1 MGGAGELSKEGRRS
15 TPPARRCLL
24 DWLEPL
30 PPGLSYSRA
39 LLGPPPPPSWSKRE
53 LVARVSKLPESPK
66 SGFGSLQVQRRSGGE
81 DAVLNIVRRA
91 KYPGRA
97 SAPSRRDAALPG
109 LLPPLPNP
117 PRGLL
122 SPLNAA
128 RESGGG
134 SGPRPER
141 GVGRSACYWAE
152 EKVRA
157 CVWALEA
164 GAVDTAELRVREPVL
179 RCERRIRAGPPVA
192 DMTAPGP
199 SPLAPLLETLE
210 DSSASL
216 GEQTDAYLTLT
227 SRMTGEEGKEV
238 IIEIEKN
245 LPRLYRVLKVSSIID
260 SLEIVFNKGEIHSA
274 VVDFEA
280 LNVIIRLIEQAPV
293 QMGEESVRW
302 AKLVIP
308 LVAHSAQKVHL
319 RGATALE
326 MGMPLLLQKQQEI
339 ASITEQLMTTKLI
352 SELQK
357 LFMSKNETYVLKLW
371 PLFVKL
377 LGKTLHRSGSF
388 INSLLHLEE
397 LGFRSGTPMIKKIA
411 FIAWKSLID
420 NFALNPDILCSA
432 KRLKLLMQPL
442 SSIHVRTETLALT
455 KLEVWWYLL
464 MRLGPHLPAN
474 FEQVCVPLIQSTI
487 STDSCVLPQGNSS
500 RIATSPGLSPMT
512 PVHKGASPY
521 GVPGTPRMNMSSNLG
536 GMATIPSI
544 QLLGLEMLLHF
555 LMGPEVLSFAK
566 QHKLVLS
573 LGNRKERS
581 GSEVLTLLLK
591 SLESIVKSEVYPVS
605 KTLVLMEITIQ
616 GLPQKVLGSPAYQV
630 ANMDI
635 LNGTPALFLIQ
646 LIFNNNLLEYV
657 ADERFFLNLET
668 LVGYVLSGPTSPLA
682 FSDSVLNVINQN
694 AKELEN
700 KEHLWRMWSIIVTP
714 LTEMINQTNEVNQG
728 DALEHNFSAIYGALT
743 LPINHIF
750 SIQKFPLAT
759 MKTLLRSWSEL
770 YRAFARCAALVATAE
785 ENLCCEELS
794 SKIMYSLEDE
804 SLSNLLYLDRIVHII
819 TVMVDC
825 IDFSPYN
832 IKYQPNVKSPQRSSD
847 WSKKKKEPLGKLA
860 SLFKLIVKVIYSFH
874 TLSFKE
880 VYSDTLLAIGTSI
893 TNMLSNVFG
902 HISLP
907 SMIRKIF
914 ATLTRPLALFYENS
928 KLDEV
933 PKVYSCLNNKLEKL
947 LGEITA
953 CLQYS
958 YTGIYDS
965 ELLELLSP
973 LFCIIFLHK
982 NKQIRKQS
990 AQFWNATFAKV
1001 TMLTYPEELKPVLRQ
1016 AKQTLLLLLPG
1027 LESVEI
1033 MEESSGP
1040 YSEVMENSQLNVKIS
1055 GMERKSSGKRDS
1067 FLTQT
1072 KDKKE
1077 NVKPSVKLKLESSS
1091 PKVKSEMLLEEEK
1104 SEDFVFIPPEEKEAK
1119 ERILT
1124 EHQKEVLKT
1133 KRCDIPAMY
1142 NNLDVSQD
1150 TLFSS
1155 HYSQEESVET
1165 PNSSEKPME
1174 DSEMI
1179 IKEKQMQHDSVIP
1192 QDTKENC
1199 GMNEHLEKASVS
1211 NNGCSSVEETNP
1223 EVLMT
1228 SSNDVRKITL
1238 TSSKKASTECIPNAE
1253 SSFVVNSSV
1262 SNSSISG
1269 TPPQPTSRRQT
1280 FITLEKFDGS
1290 ENRPF
1295 SPSPLN
1301 SISSVVTVKNNQE
1314 NMTKTDTTLKTKK
1327 REVTRSKSDSEKV
1340 VNGVKR
1346 SSRRSSK
1353 AEQSGNKKSKPLM
1366 KSEEEKNT
1374 QESTED
1380 MIALE
1385 NNPPGF
1391 LNQTECVQNN
1401 QDHLSEPTVEYEDTK
1416 PKSTI
1421 ENDVVLENNTVEEK
1435 NGEVNFESKENTPPI
1450 IIPADQMGNE
1460 ENQVQITS
1468 NQKTLRRS
1476 SRRRSEIIESTTD
1489 SQDKEN
1495 SHQKKERRKE
1505 EEKSLQ
1511 KSPLHVKDD
1520 VLPRQKLTSE
1530 HAVQENL
1537 VEKGNNLHEKTL
1549 GETSANAEI
1558 DQNKSKPDLENIS
1571 SEADSAQDI
1580 ADKSSEKPL
1589 RGRTRYQTRRASQGL
1604 LFSIENSES
1613 DSFEAKEE
1621 GSRKKRSGKW
1631 KNKSNDSVDMEEQ
1644 EEKMVQECIKVE
1656 NQTPESKAVSE
1667 VDMKSQICETGE
1679 STVVIPQESKISSDL
1694 LQASD
1699 DVPNTHEGKSK
1710 TSKSTENSFTWPP
1723 VPESNLRTRNANK
1736 RLHKGDSDSVGECS
1750 KVGPSSVALLS
1761 GKSIQI
1767 VECQHKRSRR
1777 VRRSKGCDC
1786 CREKSEP
1793 QENSFIGLRNIENDD
1808 EKNSETKADVQTPG
1822 TVSKSCDANLHSEV
1836 KILDEH
1842 PSVNFDLGLKEENDT
1857 INDLVIVPATELKEN
1872 TIEKSVPPEIVTFK
1886 EGTCDMD
1893 SGVAT
1898 CLENEEP
1905 SNILKVVGPCACDS
1919 MDISQKCSPLDTK
1932 KRKREFS
1939 PEEVNIVNVEG
1950 NACKA
1955 TVGSNL
1961 EEVEAMELDIK
1972 SDKSETSLEKDKS
1985 EANLVEKK
1993 SAKIDISEEMV
2004 AEGNTKSGIPEADK
2018 AEEVNAEEL
2027 NAEAAAA
2034 QEYNSG
2040 TGLSDKTTPIN
2051 VNPQTEISEQKANGK
2066 LGGGSNESD
2075 LGSLGEINS
2084 EIENYEKTVIEQ
2096 VNSETDSVEET
2107 KDRDRTTKTSKPE
2120 EAQTERLNVE
2130 TDNFIPDTLEMNTE
2144 EGKIECNKTETNIE
2158 LIKSEEMKLD
2168 DNQVVVG
2175 NDTLQEVH
2183 HTSETMEET
2192 LQSSSSETAISELV
2206 TEDNNASPQKLR
2218 ELDPLLLSANDSPSG
2233 MQTRCVWSPLASP
2246 STSILK
2252 RGLKRPQEDEIS
2264 SPVNKVRR
2272 VSFADPI
2279 YQAGLADDIDRRC
2292 SIVRSHSSSSSPIM
2306 KNVKTSPTAQSKHNT
2321 TSAKGFLSPG
2331 SRSSKFKSSKKCLI
2345 TEMAKE
2351 SIPCPTESVY
2361 PALVNCAAPVDI
2373 ILPQITSN
2381 MWARG
2386 LGQLIRAKNI
2396 KTIGDLSSLTA
2407 SEIKTLPIRSPK
2419 VSNVKKALRV
2429 YHEQQVKSRGL
2440 EEIPIFDITEKAV
2453 NGIESKSLS
2462 TDEERL
2468 ASDLLDP
2475 VPFETPLSKNLV
2487 AQISAL
2493 ALQLDAEDLH
2503 SYSGSQ
2509 LFEMH
2514 EKLGTMANSII
2525 KNLQSRWRSTAHENS
2540 I

>member
-1 MGGAGELSKEGRRS
+1 
-15 TPPARRCLL
+15 
-24 DWLEPL
+24 
-30 PPGLSYSRA
+30 
-39 LLGPPPPPSWSKRE
+39 
-53 LVARVSKLPESPK
+53 
-66 SGFGSLQVQRRSGGE
+66 
-81 DAVLNIVRRA
+81 
-91 KYPGRA
+91 
-97 SAPSRRDAALPG
+97 
-109 LLPPLPNP
+109 
-117 PRGLL
+117 
-122 SPLNAA
+122 
-128 RESGGG
+128 
-134 SGPRPER
+134 
-141 GVGRSACYWAE
+141 
-152 EKVRA
+152 
-157 CVWALEA
+157 
-164 GAVDTAELRVREPVL
+164 
-179 RCERRIRAGPPVA
+179 
-192 DMTAPGP
+192 MTAPGQ
-199 SPLAPLLETLE
+199 SSLAPLLETLE

-245 LPRLYRVLKVSSIID
+245 LPRLYKVLKTHISSQNSELSSAALQALGFCLYNPKITSGLSEANIQELLSKLNDIVKSSDKNVRTRALWVISKQTFPTEVVGKVVSSIID

-339 ASITEQLMTTKLI
+339 ASITEQLMSTKLI

-357 LFMSKNETYVLKLW
+357 LFMNKNETYVLKLW

-397 LGFRSGTPMIKKIA
+397 LGFRSGAPMIKKIA

-487 STDSCVLPQGNSS
+487 STDSSVSPQGNSS

-521 GVPGTPRMNMSSNLG
+521 GVPGNPRVNLSSNLG

-573 LGNRKERS
+573 LEPLEHPLISSPSFFSKHAHTLIAAVHDSFLAVGKDASDTVVSAIWKELISLVKSITESVLGLNPGALYHQGNRKERS

-616 GLPQKVLGSPAYQV
+616 GLPQKVLGSPAYQ
-630 ANMDI
+630 
-635 LNGTPALFLIQ
+635 GTPALFLIQ
-646 LIFNNNLLEYV
+646 LIFNNNLLECV

-668 LVGYVLSGPTSPLA
+668 LVGCVLSGPTSPLA

-750 SIQKFPLAT
+750 SIQRFPVAT

-770 YRAFARCAALVATAE
+770 YKAFARCAALVATAE

-794 SKIMYSLEDE
+794 SKIMSSLEDE
-804 SLSNLLYLDRIVHII
+804 SFSNLLFLDRIVHII

-832 IKYQPNVKSPQRSSD
+832 IKYQPKVKSPQRSSD

-860 SLFKLIVKVIYSFH
+860 SLFKIIVKVIYSFH

-880 VYSDTLLAIGTSI
+880 VHSDTLLAIGTSI
-893 TNMLSNVFG
+893 ISMLLSIFG
-902 HISLP
+902 RISLP

-914 ATLTRPLALFYENS
+914 ATLTRALALFYENS

-953 CLQYS
+953 CLQYN
-958 YTGIYDS
+958 YTGTYDS
-965 ELLELLSP
+965 ELLEQLSP
-973 LFCIIFLHK
+973 LLCVIFLHK

-990 AQFWNATFAKV
+990 AQFWNATFAKA

-1016 AKQTLLLLLPG
+1016 AKQTFLLLLPG
-1027 LESVEI
+1027 LESVEM

-1040 YSEVMENSQLNVKIS
+1040 YSDVMENSQLNVKIS
-1055 GMERKSSGKRDS
+1055 GMEKKSSGKRDS

-1077 NVKPSVKLKLESSS
+1077 NMKPSVKLKLESSS
-1091 PKVKSEMLLEEEK
+1091 PKVKTEMLLEEEK
-1104 SEDFVFIPPEEKEAK
+1104 SSDFVFIPPEGKEAK

-1150 TLFSS
+1150 ILFSS
-1155 HYSQEESVET
+1155 HDSQEESVEILT
-1165 PNSSEKPME
+1165 SSEKPKE
-1174 DSEMI
+1174 DSEVM
-1179 IKEKQMQHDSVIP
+1179 IKEEQMENIIP
-1192 QDTKENC
+1192 QDSMENC
-1199 GMNEHLEKASVS
+1199 GMDEHLEKASVS
-1211 NNGCSSVEETNP
+1211 NNECSSIDETNP
-1223 EVLMT
+1223 EVLM
-1228 SSNDVRKITL
+1228 SDSDVRKITL
-1238 TSSKKASTECIPNAE
+1238 TSSKKTSTECTPNAE
-1253 SSFVVNSSV
+1253 NSFVINSSV
-1262 SNSSISG
+1262 SNASISG

-1301 SISSVVTVKNNQE
+1301 NISSVVTMKNNQE
-1314 NMTKTDTTLKTKK
+1314 IMTKTDTILKTKK

-1340 VNGVKR
+1340 VNGIKR
-1346 SSRRSSK
+1346 SSRRSGK
-1353 AEQSGNKKSKPLM
+1353 AEHSGNKKSKPLV
-1366 KSEEEKNT
+1366 KSEEEENT

-1380 MIALE
+1380 MIALGK
-1385 NNPPGF
+1385 NPPG
-1391 LNQTECVQNN
+1391 LVNQTECVQNT
-1401 QDHLSEPTVEYEDTK
+1401 QDHLSESVVEYEDTK
-1416 PKSTI
+1416 PKSTM
-1421 ENDVVLENNTVEEK
+1421 ENAVLLESNSIEEK
-1435 NGEVNFESKENTPPI
+1435 NGCINLESKENTPPI
-1450 IIPADQMGNE
+1450 IIPADHMVNE

-1468 NQKTLRRS
+1468 TQKTLRRS
-1476 SRRRSEIIESTTD
+1476 SRRRSEIVESTTD

-1505 EEKSLQ
+1505 EEKTLQ

-1520 VLPRQKLTSE
+1520 VLPKQKLTSE
-1530 HAVQENL
+1530 HTEQENL

-1549 GETSANAEI
+1549 GETSVNAEI
-1558 DQNKSKPDLENIS
+1558 DQNKRKTDIENIS
-1571 SEADSAQDI
+1571 SEGDGAQNV
-1580 ADKSSEKPL
+1580 ADKSSEKPV

-1604 LFSIENSES
+1604 LSSIENSES
-1613 DSFEAKEE
+1613 DSSEAKEE

-1644 EEKMVQECIKVE
+1644 EEKMVQQECIKAE
-1656 NQTPESKAVSE
+1656 NQLPESKAFSE
-1667 VDMKSQICETGE
+1667 LDMKSQICETGE
-1679 STVVIPQESKISSDL
+1679 STVVPPQESKISSDL
-1694 LQASD
+1694 LQVSD
-1699 DVPNTHEGKSK
+1699 NVSNTCEGKSK
-1710 TSKSTENSFTWPP
+1710 ASKCTENSFTWSP
-1723 VPESNLRTRNANK
+1723 VQESNLRTRNANK
-1736 RLHKGDSDSVGECS
+1736 RLHKGDSDGSVGECS
-1750 KVGPSSVALLS
+1750 KVGTSSIAPLS
-1761 GKSIQI
+1761 EKSVQI
-1767 VECQHKRSRR
+1767 LECQHKRSRR

-1786 CREKSEP
+1786 CGEKSQP
-1793 QENSFIGLRNIENDD
+1793 QENSFIGLKNTENDD
-1808 EKNSETKADVQTPG
+1808 EKSSETKAEMETPG
-1822 TVSKSCDANLHSEV
+1822 TASKTCSANLNSEV
-1836 KILDEH
+1836 KIFDEH
-1842 PSVNFDLGLKEENDT
+1842 ASVSFHLGLKEENDT
-1857 INDLVIVPATELKEN
+1857 INDVLIAPETELKEN
-1872 TIEKSVPPEIVTFK
+1872 TTEKSVSPEIVNVK
-1886 EGTCDMD
+1886 EGTCDVN
-1893 SGVAT
+1893 SSIT
-1898 CLENEEP
+1898 TSLESAEP
-1905 SNILKVVGPCACDS
+1905 SNILKAVGPCLCDS
-1919 MDISQKCSPLDTK
+1919 MDISQQCSPLDTI
-1932 KRKREFS
+1932 KRK
-1939 PEEVNIVNVEG
+1939 PEVTPGEIHIVNVEG
-1950 NACKA
+1950 NACKV
-1955 TVGSNL
+1955 TMGPNP
-1961 EEVEAMELDIK
+1961 EEVEAMELDIENNRFEA
-1972 SDKSETSLEKDKS
+1972 SIEEEKSEQK
-1985 EANLVEKK
+1985 N
-1993 SAKIDISEEMV
+1993 AKMDTSEEMAV
-2004 AEGNTKSGIPEADK
+2004 AGNTKSDIPEA
-2018 AEEVNAEEL
+2018 EEE
-2027 NAEAAAA
+2027 NAEAAVE

-2040 TGLSDKTTPIN
+2040 IGFSDNATPIN
-2051 VNPQTEISEQKANGK
+2051 VNSHTKISEQKADGE
-2066 LGGGSNESD
+2066 LGGGNNESN
-2075 LGSLGEINS
+2075 LGSPEEINF
-2084 EIENYEKTVIEQ
+2084 EMENYEKTVIDQ
-2096 VNSETDSVEET
+2096 VNTETDNVEET
-2107 KDRDRTTKTSKPE
+2107 KDRDRSTKTSKPE

-2130 TDNFIPDTLEMNTE
+2130 TDFVPGTLEMNSE
-2144 EGKIECNKTETNIE
+2144 EGKIECNSTETNIE
-2158 LIKSEEMKLD
+2158 LNKSEEMELD
-2168 DNQVVVG
+2168 DNQMEVAK
-2175 NDTLQEVH
+2175 DTLQEVH
-2183 HTSETMEET
+2183 QTSETIEET
-2192 LQSSSSETAISELV
+2192 LQSLISETTISELV

-2292 SIVRSHSSSSSPIM
+2292 SIVRSHSSNSSPII
-2306 KNVKTSPTAQSKHNT
+2306 KSVKTSPTAQSKHNT
-2321 TSAKGFLSPG
+2321 TSSKGFLSPG

-2361 PALVNCAAPVDI
+2361 PALVNCTAPVDI

-2396 KTIGDLSSLTA
+2396 KTIGDLSNLTA

-2440 EEIPIFDITEKAV
+2440 EEIPVFDISEKSV
-2453 NGIESKSLS
+2453 NGIENKSLS

-2475 VPFETPLSKNLV
+2475 VPLETPLSKNLV

-2525 KNLQSRWRSTAHENS
+2525 KNLQSRWRSTTHENS

>member
-1 MGGAGELSKEGRRS
+1 
-15 TPPARRCLL
+15 
-24 DWLEPL
+24 
-30 PPGLSYSRA
+30 
-39 LLGPPPPPSWSKRE
+39 
-53 LVARVSKLPESPK
+53 
-66 SGFGSLQVQRRSGGE
+66 
-81 DAVLNIVRRA
+81 
-91 KYPGRA
+91 
-97 SAPSRRDAALPG
+97 
-109 LLPPLPNP
+109 
-117 PRGLL
+117 
-122 SPLNAA
+122 
-128 RESGGG
+128 
-134 SGPRPER
+134 
-141 GVGRSACYWAE
+141 
-152 EKVRA
+152 
-157 CVWALEA
+157 
-164 GAVDTAELRVREPVL
+164 
-179 RCERRIRAGPPVA
+179 
-192 DMTAPGP
+192 MTAPGP

-245 LPRLYRVLKVSSIID
+245 LPRLYKVLKSHISSQNSELCSAALQALGFCLYNPKITSGLSEANIQELLSKLNNIVKNSDKNVCTRALWVISKQTFPAEVVGKVVSSIID

-573 LGNRKERS
+573 LEPLEHPLISSPSFFSKHAHTLITAVHDSFLAVGKDASDAVVSAVWKELISLVKSVTESGNRKERS

-591 SLESIVKSEVYPVS
+591 SLESIVKSEIYPVS

-646 LIFNNNLLEYV
+646 LIFNNNLLECV

-1104 SEDFVFIPPEEKEAK
+1104 SENFVFIPPEEKEAK

-1435 NGEVNFESKENTPPI
+1435 NGEVNLESKENTPPV

-1621 GSRKKRSGKW
+1621 GSKKKRSGKW

-1656 NQTPESKAVSE
+1656 NQTPESKAISE

-1761 GKSIQI
+1761 EKSIQI

-1898 CLENEEP
+1898 CLENEP

-2075 LGSLGEINS
+2075 LGSLGEINF

-2158 LIKSEEMKLD
+2158 LNKSEEMKLD

-2306 KNVKTSPTAQSKHNT
+2306 KNVKTSPTAQSK
-2321 TSAKGFLSPG
+2321 
-2331 SRSSKFKSSKKCLI
+2331 I

-2453 NGIESKSLS
+2453 NGIENKSLS

-2487 AQISAL
+2487 AQINAL

>member
-1 MGGAGELSKEGRRS
+1 
-15 TPPARRCLL
+15 
-24 DWLEPL
+24 
-30 PPGLSYSRA
+30 
-39 LLGPPPPPSWSKRE
+39 
-53 LVARVSKLPESPK
+53 
-66 SGFGSLQVQRRSGGE
+66 
-81 DAVLNIVRRA
+81 
-91 KYPGRA
+91 
-97 SAPSRRDAALPG
+97 
-109 LLPPLPNP
+109 
-117 PRGLL
+117 
-122 SPLNAA
+122 
-128 RESGGG
+128 
-134 SGPRPER
+134 
-141 GVGRSACYWAE
+141 
-152 EKVRA
+152 
-157 CVWALEA
+157 
-164 GAVDTAELRVREPVL
+164 
-179 RCERRIRAGPPVA
+179 
-192 DMTAPGP
+192 MTAPGP

-245 LPRLYRVLKVSSIID
+245 LPRLYKVLKSHISSQNSELCSAALQALGFCLYNPKITSGLSEANIQELLSKLNNIVKNSDKNVCTRALWVISKQTFPAEVVGKVVSSIID
-260 SLEIVFNKGEIHSA
+260 SLEIIFNKGEIHSA

-521 GVPGTPRMNMSSNLG
+521 GVPGTPRMNTSSNLG

-573 LGNRKERS
+573 LEPLEHPLISSPSFFSKHAHTLITAVHDSFLAVGKDASDAVVSAVWKELISLVKSVTESGNRKERS

-616 GLPQKVLGSPAYQV
+616 GLPQKVLGSPAYQ
-630 ANMDI
+630 
-635 LNGTPALFLIQ
+635 GTPALFLIQ

-682 FSDSVLNVINQN
+682 FSESVLNVINQN

-794 SKIMYSLEDE
+794 SKIMSSLEDE

-907 SMIRKIF
+907 SMIREIF

-933 PKVYSCLNNKLEKL
+933 PKVYSSLNNKLEKL
-947 LGEITA
+947 LGEITT

-965 ELLELLSP
+965 ELLEQLSP
-973 LFCIIFLHK
+973 LLCIIFLHK

-1077 NVKPSVKLKLESSS
+1077 NVKPSVKLKLQSSS
-1091 PKVKSEMLLEEEK
+1091 PKVKTEMLLEEEK

-1119 ERILT
+1119 ERVLT

-1238 TSSKKASTECIPNAE
+1238 TSSKKASAECIPNAE

-1374 QESTED
+1374 LESTED

-1385 NNPPGF
+1385 NNPPNL

-1401 QDHLSEPTVEYEDTK
+1401 QDHLSESTVEYEDTK

-1421 ENDVVLENNTVEEK
+1421 ENDVVLENNSVEEK
-1435 NGEVNFESKENTPPI
+1435 NGEVNLESKENTPPV
-1450 IIPADQMGNE
+1450 IIPADQMINE

-1558 DQNKSKPDLENIS
+1558 DQNKRKPDLENIS
-1571 SEADSAQDI
+1571 SEADGAQDI

-1613 DSFEAKEE
+1613 DSSEAKEE

-1656 NQTPESKAVSE
+1656 NQTPESKAISE

-1679 STVVIPQESKISSDL
+1679 STVIVPQESKISSDL
-1694 LQASD
+1694 LQVSD

-1710 TSKSTENSFTWPP
+1710 TSKCTENSFTWPP

-1750 KVGPSSVALLS
+1750 KVGSSSIALLS
-1761 GKSIQI
+1761 EKSVQI

-1786 CREKSEP
+1786 CREKSQP

-1808 EKNSETKADVQTPG
+1808 EKNSETKADVQTLG
-1822 TVSKSCDANLHSEV
+1822 TVSKTCDANLHSEV

-1872 TIEKSVPPEIVTFK
+1872 TIEKSVPEIVNFK

-1932 KRKREFS
+1932 KRKQEFS

-1950 NACKA
+1950 NACRA

-2018 AEEVNAEEL
+2018 VEEVNAEEL

-2040 TGLSDKTTPIN
+2040 TGLSDNTTPIN

-2075 LGSLGEINS
+2075 LGSLEEINS
-2084 EIENYEKTVIEQ
+2084 EIENYEKTVTEQ

-2158 LIKSEEMKLD
+2158 LNKSEEMKLD

-2453 NGIESKSLS
+2453 NGIENKSLS

>member
-1 MGGAGELSKEGRRS
+1 
-15 TPPARRCLL
+15 
-24 DWLEPL
+24 
-30 PPGLSYSRA
+30 
-39 LLGPPPPPSWSKRE
+39 
-53 LVARVSKLPESPK
+53 
-66 SGFGSLQVQRRSGGE
+66 
-81 DAVLNIVRRA
+81 
-91 KYPGRA
+91 
-97 SAPSRRDAALPG
+97 
-109 LLPPLPNP
+109 
-117 PRGLL
+117 
-122 SPLNAA
+122 
-128 RESGGG
+128 
-134 SGPRPER
+134 
-141 GVGRSACYWAE
+141 
-152 EKVRA
+152 
-157 CVWALEA
+157 
-164 GAVDTAELRVREPVL
+164 
-179 RCERRIRAGPPVA
+179 
-192 DMTAPGP
+192 MTAPGP

-245 LPRLYRVLKVSSIID
+245 LPRLYKVLKSHISSQNSELCSAALQALGFCLYNPKITSGLSEANIQELLSKLNNIVKNSDKNVCTRALWVISKQTFPAEVVGKVVSSIID

-573 LGNRKERS
+573 LEPLEHPLISSPSFFSKHAHTLITAVHDSFLAVGKDASDAVVSAVWKELISLVKSVTESGNRKERS

-591 SLESIVKSEVYPVS
+591 SLESIVKSEIYPVS

-616 GLPQKVLGSPAYQV
+616 GLPQKVLGSPAYQ
-630 ANMDI
+630 
-635 LNGTPALFLIQ
+635 GTPALFLIQ
-646 LIFNNNLLEYV
+646 LIFNNNLLECV

-1104 SEDFVFIPPEEKEAK
+1104 SENFVFIPPEEKEAK

-1435 NGEVNFESKENTPPI
+1435 NGEVNLESKENTPPV

-1621 GSRKKRSGKW
+1621 GSKKKRSGKW

-1656 NQTPESKAVSE
+1656 NQTPESKAISE

-1761 GKSIQI
+1761 EKSIQI

-1898 CLENEEP
+1898 CLENEP

-2075 LGSLGEINS
+2075 LGSLGEINF

-2158 LIKSEEMKLD
+2158 LNKSEEMKLD

-2453 NGIESKSLS
+2453 NGIENKSLS

-2487 AQISAL
+2487 AQINAL

>member
-1 MGGAGELSKEGRRS
+1 
-15 TPPARRCLL
+15 
-24 DWLEPL
+24 
-30 PPGLSYSRA
+30 
-39 LLGPPPPPSWSKRE
+39 
-53 LVARVSKLPESPK
+53 
-66 SGFGSLQVQRRSGGE
+66 
-81 DAVLNIVRRA
+81 
-91 KYPGRA
+91 
-97 SAPSRRDAALPG
+97 
-109 LLPPLPNP
+109 
-117 PRGLL
+117 
-122 SPLNAA
+122 
-128 RESGGG
+128 
-134 SGPRPER
+134 
-141 GVGRSACYWAE
+141 
-152 EKVRA
+152 
-157 CVWALEA
+157 
-164 GAVDTAELRVREPVL
+164 
-179 RCERRIRAGPPVA
+179 
-192 DMTAPGP
+192 MTAPGP

-245 LPRLYRVLKVSSIID
+245 LPRLYKVLKSHISSQNSELCSAALQALGFCLYNPKITSGLSEANIQELLSKLNNIVKNSDKNVCTRALWVISKQTFPAEAVGKVVSSIID

-573 LGNRKERS
+573 LEPLEHPLISSPSFFSKHAHTLITAVHDSFLAVGKDASDAVVSAVWKELISLVKSVTESGNRKERS

-591 SLESIVKSEVYPVS
+591 SLESIVKSQVYPVS
-605 KTLVLMEITIQ
+605 KILVLMEITIQ

-635 LNGTPALFLIQ
+635 LNASILNGTPALFLIQ
-646 LIFNNNLLEYV
+646 LIFNNNLLECV

-750 SIQKFPLAT
+750 SIQKFPLTT

-794 SKIMYSLEDE
+794 SKIMSSLEDE

-825 IDFSPYN
+825 IDFSPYD

-965 ELLELLSP
+965 ELLEQLSP
-973 LFCIIFLHK
+973 LLCIVFLHK

-1385 NNPPGF
+1385 NNPPGL
-1391 LNQTECVQNN
+1391 LNQTEYVQNN
-1401 QDHLSEPTVEYEDTK
+1401 QGHLSEPTVEYEDTK

-1421 ENDVVLENNTVEEK
+1421 ENDVVLENNSVEEK
-1435 NGEVNFESKENTPPI
+1435 NGEVNLESKENTPPV
-1450 IIPADQMGNE
+1450 IIPADQMVNE

-1520 VLPRQKLTSE
+1520 VLSRQKLTSE
-1530 HAVQENL
+1530 HSVQENL

-1549 GETSANAEI
+1549 GETSANAEM
-1558 DQNKSKPDLENIS
+1558 DQNKSKPDLENNS
-1571 SEADSAQDI
+1571 SEADGAQDI

-1631 KNKSNDSVDMEEQ
+1631 KTKSNDSVDMEEQ

-1656 NQTPESKAVSE
+1656 NQTPESKAISE
-1667 VDMKSQICETGE
+1667 VDVKSQICETGE
-1679 STVVIPQESKISSDL
+1679 STVVISQESKISSDL
-1694 LQASD
+1694 LQVSD
-1699 DVPNTHEGKSK
+1699 DVPDIHEGKSK
-1710 TSKSTENSFTWPP
+1710 TSKCTENSFTWPP
-1723 VPESNLRTRNANK
+1723 VPESHLRTRNANK

-1750 KVGPSSVALLS
+1750 KVGPSSIALLS
-1761 GKSIQI
+1761 EKSIQI

-1786 CREKSEP
+1786 CREKSQP

-1808 EKNSETKADVQTPG
+1808 EKNSEAKADVETPG
-1822 TVSKSCDANLHSEV
+1822 TISKTCDANLHSEV

-1842 PSVNFDLGLKEENDT
+1842 PSVNFDLGLKEETDT
-1857 INDLVIVPATELKEN
+1857 INDLVIEPATELKES

-1919 MDISQKCSPLDTK
+1919 MDISQECSPLDTK
-1932 KRKREFS
+1932 KREREFS

-2040 TGLSDKTTPIN
+2040 TGLSDNTTPIN
-2051 VNPQTEISEQKANGK
+2051 VNSQTEISEQKANGK

-2075 LGSLGEINS
+2075 LGPLEEINS

-2130 TDNFIPDTLEMNTE
+2130 TDNCIPDTLEMNTE

-2158 LIKSEEMKLD
+2158 LNKSEEMKLD

-2453 NGIESKSLS
+2453 NGIENKSLS

-2503 SYSGSQ
+2503 NYSGSQ

>member
-1 MGGAGELSKEGRRS
+1 
-15 TPPARRCLL
+15 
-24 DWLEPL
+24 
-30 PPGLSYSRA
+30 
-39 LLGPPPPPSWSKRE
+39 
-53 LVARVSKLPESPK
+53 
-66 SGFGSLQVQRRSGGE
+66 
-81 DAVLNIVRRA
+81 
-91 KYPGRA
+91 
-97 SAPSRRDAALPG
+97 
-109 LLPPLPNP
+109 
-117 PRGLL
+117 
-122 SPLNAA
+122 
-128 RESGGG
+128 
-134 SGPRPER
+134 
-141 GVGRSACYWAE
+141 
-152 EKVRA
+152 
-157 CVWALEA
+157 
-164 GAVDTAELRVREPVL
+164 
-179 RCERRIRAGPPVA
+179 
-192 DMTAPGP
+192 MTAPGP

-245 LPRLYRVLKVSSIID
+245 LPRLYKVLKSHISSQNSELCSAALQALGFCLYNPKITSGLSEANIQELLSKLNNIVKNSDKNVCTRALWVISKQTFPAEVVGKVVSSIID

-573 LGNRKERS
+573 LEPLKHPLISSPSFFSKHAHTLITAVHDSFLAVGKDASDAVVSAVWKELISLVKSVTESGNRKERS

-591 SLESIVKSEVYPVS
+591 SLESIVKSEIYPVS

-646 LIFNNNLLEYV
+646 LIFNNNLLECV

-1104 SEDFVFIPPEEKEAK
+1104 SENFVFIPPEEKEAK

-1435 NGEVNFESKENTPPI
+1435 NGEVNLESKENTPPV

-1489 SQDKEN
+1489 SRDKEN

-1656 NQTPESKAVSE
+1656 NQTPESKAISE

-1761 GKSIQI
+1761 EKSIQI

-1898 CLENEEP
+1898 CLENEP
-1905 SNILKVVGPCACDS
+1905 SNVLKVVGPCACDS

-2075 LGSLGEINS
+2075 LGSLGEINF

-2158 LIKSEEMKLD
+2158 LNKSEEMKLD

-2192 LQSSSSETAISELV
+2192 LQSSSSETAMSELV

-2306 KNVKTSPTAQSKHNT
+2306 KNVKTSPTAQSK
-2321 TSAKGFLSPG
+2321 
-2331 SRSSKFKSSKKCLI
+2331 I

-2453 NGIESKSLS
+2453 NGIENKSLS

-2487 AQISAL
+2487 AQINAL

>member
-1 MGGAGELSKEGRRS
+1 
-15 TPPARRCLL
+15 
-24 DWLEPL
+24 
-30 PPGLSYSRA
+30 
-39 LLGPPPPPSWSKRE
+39 
-53 LVARVSKLPESPK
+53 
-66 SGFGSLQVQRRSGGE
+66 
-81 DAVLNIVRRA
+81 
-91 KYPGRA
+91 
-97 SAPSRRDAALPG
+97 
-109 LLPPLPNP
+109 
-117 PRGLL
+117 
-122 SPLNAA
+122 
-128 RESGGG
+128 
-134 SGPRPER
+134 
-141 GVGRSACYWAE
+141 
-152 EKVRA
+152 
-157 CVWALEA
+157 
-164 GAVDTAELRVREPVL
+164 
-179 RCERRIRAGPPVA
+179 
-192 DMTAPGP
+192 MTAPGP

-245 LPRLYRVLKVSSIID
+245 LPRLYKVLKSHISSQNSELCSAALQALGFCLYNPKITSGLSEANIQELLSKLNNIVKNSDKNVCTRALWVISKQTFPAEVVGKVVSSIID
-260 SLEIVFNKGEIHSA
+260 SLEIIFNKGEIHSA

-521 GVPGTPRMNMSSNLG
+521 GVPGTPRMNTSSNLG

-573 LGNRKERS
+573 LEPLEHPLISSPSFFSKHAHTLITAVHDSFLAVGKDASDAVVSAVWKELISLVKSVTESGNRKERS

-682 FSDSVLNVINQN
+682 FSESVLNVINQN

-794 SKIMYSLEDE
+794 SKIMSSLEDE

-907 SMIRKIF
+907 SMIREIF

-933 PKVYSCLNNKLEKL
+933 PKVYSSLNNKLEKL
-947 LGEITA
+947 LGEITT

-965 ELLELLSP
+965 ELLEQLSP
-973 LFCIIFLHK
+973 LLCIIFLHK

-1077 NVKPSVKLKLESSS
+1077 NVKPSVKLKLQSSS
-1091 PKVKSEMLLEEEK
+1091 PKVKTEMLLEEEK

-1119 ERILT
+1119 ERVLT

-1238 TSSKKASTECIPNAE
+1238 TSSKKASAECIPNAE

-1374 QESTED
+1374 LESTED

-1385 NNPPGF
+1385 NNPPNL

-1401 QDHLSEPTVEYEDTK
+1401 QDHLSESTVEYEDTK

-1421 ENDVVLENNTVEEK
+1421 ENDVVLENNSVEEK
-1435 NGEVNFESKENTPPI
+1435 NGEVNLESKENTPPV
-1450 IIPADQMGNE
+1450 IIPADQMINE

-1558 DQNKSKPDLENIS
+1558 DQNKRKPDLENIS
-1571 SEADSAQDI
+1571 SEADGAQDI

-1613 DSFEAKEE
+1613 DSSEAKEE

-1656 NQTPESKAVSE
+1656 NQTPESKAISE

-1679 STVVIPQESKISSDL
+1679 STVIVPQESKISSDL
-1694 LQASD
+1694 LQVSD

-1710 TSKSTENSFTWPP
+1710 TSKCTENSFTWPP

-1750 KVGPSSVALLS
+1750 KVGSSSIALLS
-1761 GKSIQI
+1761 EKSVQI

-1786 CREKSEP
+1786 CREKSQP

-1808 EKNSETKADVQTPG
+1808 EKNSETKADVQTLG
-1822 TVSKSCDANLHSEV
+1822 TVSKTCDANLHSEV

-1872 TIEKSVPPEIVTFK
+1872 TIEKSVPEIVNFK

-1932 KRKREFS
+1932 KRKQEFS

-1950 NACKA
+1950 NACRA

-2018 AEEVNAEEL
+2018 VEEVNAEEL

-2040 TGLSDKTTPIN
+2040 TGLSDNTTPIN

-2075 LGSLGEINS
+2075 LGSLEEINS
-2084 EIENYEKTVIEQ
+2084 EIENYEKTVTEQ

-2158 LIKSEEMKLD
+2158 LNKSEEMKLD

-2306 KNVKTSPTAQSKHNT
+2306 KNVKTSPTAQSK
-2321 TSAKGFLSPG
+2321 
-2331 SRSSKFKSSKKCLI
+2331 I

-2453 NGIESKSLS
+2453 NGIENKSLS

>member
-1 MGGAGELSKEGRRS
+1 
-15 TPPARRCLL
+15 
-24 DWLEPL
+24 
-30 PPGLSYSRA
+30 
-39 LLGPPPPPSWSKRE
+39 
-53 LVARVSKLPESPK
+53 
-66 SGFGSLQVQRRSGGE
+66 
-81 DAVLNIVRRA
+81 
-91 KYPGRA
+91 
-97 SAPSRRDAALPG
+97 
-109 LLPPLPNP
+109 
-117 PRGLL
+117 
-122 SPLNAA
+122 
-128 RESGGG
+128 
-134 SGPRPER
+134 
-141 GVGRSACYWAE
+141 
-152 EKVRA
+152 
-157 CVWALEA
+157 
-164 GAVDTAELRVREPVL
+164 
-179 RCERRIRAGPPVA
+179 
-192 DMTAPGP
+192 MTAPGP

-245 LPRLYRVLKVSSIID
+245 LPRLYRVLKSHISSQNSELCSAALQALGFCLYNPKITSGLSEANIQELLSKLNNIVKNSDKNVCTRALWVISKQTFPAEVVGKVVSSIID

-573 LGNRKERS
+573 LEPLEHPLISSPSFFSKHAHTLITAVHDSFLAIGKDASDAVVSAVWKELISLVKSVTESGNRKERS

-646 LIFNNNLLEYV
+646 LIFNNNLLECV

-1435 NGEVNFESKENTPPI
+1435 NGEVNLESKENTPPV

-1613 DSFEAKEE
+1613 DSFETKEE

-1656 NQTPESKAVSE
+1656 NQTPESKAISE

-1761 GKSIQI
+1761 EKSIQI

-2051 VNPQTEISEQKANGK
+2051 VNPQMEISEQKANGK

-2158 LIKSEEMKLD
+2158 LNKSEEMKLD

-2306 KNVKTSPTAQSKHNT
+2306 KNVKTSPTAQSK
-2321 TSAKGFLSPG
+2321 
-2331 SRSSKFKSSKKCLI
+2331 I

-2419 VSNVKKALRV
+2419 ISNVKKALRV

-2453 NGIESKSLS
+2453 NGIENKSLS

>member
-1 MGGAGELSKEGRRS
+1 
-15 TPPARRCLL
+15 
-24 DWLEPL
+24 
-30 PPGLSYSRA
+30 
-39 LLGPPPPPSWSKRE
+39 
-53 LVARVSKLPESPK
+53 
-66 SGFGSLQVQRRSGGE
+66 
-81 DAVLNIVRRA
+81 
-91 KYPGRA
+91 
-97 SAPSRRDAALPG
+97 
-109 LLPPLPNP
+109 
-117 PRGLL
+117 
-122 SPLNAA
+122 
-128 RESGGG
+128 
-134 SGPRPER
+134 
-141 GVGRSACYWAE
+141 
-152 EKVRA
+152 
-157 CVWALEA
+157 
-164 GAVDTAELRVREPVL
+164 
-179 RCERRIRAGPPVA
+179 
-192 DMTAPGP
+192 MTAPGP

-245 LPRLYRVLKVSSIID
+245 LPRLYKVLKSHISSQNSELCSAALQALGFCLYNPKITSGLSEANIQELLSKLNNIVKNSDKNVCTRALWVISKQTFPAEVVGKVVSSIID
-260 SLEIVFNKGEIHSA
+260 SLEIIFNKGEIHSA

-521 GVPGTPRMNMSSNLG
+521 GVPGTPRMNTSSNLG

-573 LGNRKERS
+573 LEPLEHPLISSPSFFSKHAHTLITAVHDSFLAVGKDASDAVVSAVWKELISLVKSVTESGNRKERS

-682 FSDSVLNVINQN
+682 FSESVLNVINQN

-794 SKIMYSLEDE
+794 SKIMSSLEDE

-907 SMIRKIF
+907 SMIREIF

-933 PKVYSCLNNKLEKL
+933 PKVYSSLNNKLEKL
-947 LGEITA
+947 LGEITT

-965 ELLELLSP
+965 ELLEQLSP
-973 LFCIIFLHK
+973 LLCIIFLHK

-1077 NVKPSVKLKLESSS
+1077 NVKPSVKLKLQSSS
-1091 PKVKSEMLLEEEK
+1091 PKVKTEMLLEEEK

-1119 ERILT
+1119 ERVLT

-1238 TSSKKASTECIPNAE
+1238 TSSKKASAECIPNAE

-1374 QESTED
+1374 LESTED

-1385 NNPPGF
+1385 NNPPNL

-1401 QDHLSEPTVEYEDTK
+1401 QDHLSESTVEYEDTK

-1421 ENDVVLENNTVEEK
+1421 ENDVVLENNSVEEK
-1435 NGEVNFESKENTPPI
+1435 NGEVNLESKENTPPV
-1450 IIPADQMGNE
+1450 IIPADQMINE

-1558 DQNKSKPDLENIS
+1558 DQNKRKPDLENIS
-1571 SEADSAQDI
+1571 SEADGAQDI

-1613 DSFEAKEE
+1613 DSSEAKEE

-1656 NQTPESKAVSE
+1656 NQTPESKAISE

-1679 STVVIPQESKISSDL
+1679 STVIVPQESKISSDL
-1694 LQASD
+1694 LQVSD

-1710 TSKSTENSFTWPP
+1710 TSKCTENSFTWPP

-1750 KVGPSSVALLS
+1750 KVGSSSIALLS
-1761 GKSIQI
+1761 EKSVQI

-1786 CREKSEP
+1786 CREKSQP

-1808 EKNSETKADVQTPG
+1808 EKNSETKADVQTLG
-1822 TVSKSCDANLHSEV
+1822 TVSKTCDANLHSEV

-1872 TIEKSVPPEIVTFK
+1872 TIEKSVPEIVNFK

-1932 KRKREFS
+1932 KRKQEFS

-1950 NACKA
+1950 NACRA

-2018 AEEVNAEEL
+2018 VEEVNAEEL

-2040 TGLSDKTTPIN
+2040 TGLSDNTTPIN

-2075 LGSLGEINS
+2075 LGSLEEINS
-2084 EIENYEKTVIEQ
+2084 EIENYEKTVTEQ

-2158 LIKSEEMKLD
+2158 LNKSEEMKLD

-2453 NGIESKSLS
+2453 NGIENKSLS

>member
-1 MGGAGELSKEGRRS
+1 
-15 TPPARRCLL
+15 
-24 DWLEPL
+24 
-30 PPGLSYSRA
+30 
-39 LLGPPPPPSWSKRE
+39 
-53 LVARVSKLPESPK
+53 
-66 SGFGSLQVQRRSGGE
+66 
-81 DAVLNIVRRA
+81 
-91 KYPGRA
+91 
-97 SAPSRRDAALPG
+97 
-109 LLPPLPNP
+109 
-117 PRGLL
+117 
-122 SPLNAA
+122 
-128 RESGGG
+128 
-134 SGPRPER
+134 
-141 GVGRSACYWAE
+141 
-152 EKVRA
+152 
-157 CVWALEA
+157 
-164 GAVDTAELRVREPVL
+164 
-179 RCERRIRAGPPVA
+179 
-192 DMTAPGP
+192 MTAPGP

-245 LPRLYRVLKVSSIID
+245 LPRLYKVLKSHISSQNSELCSAALQALGFCLYNPKITSGLSEANIQELLSKLNNIVKNSDKNVCTRALWVISKQTFPAEVVGKVVSSIID
-260 SLEIVFNKGEIHSA
+260 SLEIIFNKGEIHSA

-521 GVPGTPRMNMSSNLG
+521 GVPGTPRMNTSSNLG

-573 LGNRKERS
+573 LEPLEHPLISSPSFFSKHAHTLITAVHDSFLAVGKDASDAVVSAVWKELISLVKSVTESGNRKERS

-616 GLPQKVLGSPAYQV
+616 GLPQKVLGSPAYQ
-630 ANMDI
+630 
-635 LNGTPALFLIQ
+635 GTPALFLIQ

-682 FSDSVLNVINQN
+682 FSESVLNVINQN

-794 SKIMYSLEDE
+794 SKIMSSLEDE

-907 SMIRKIF
+907 SMIREIF

-933 PKVYSCLNNKLEKL
+933 PKVYSSLNNKLEKL
-947 LGEITA
+947 LGEITT

-965 ELLELLSP
+965 ELLEQLSP
-973 LFCIIFLHK
+973 LLCIIFLHK

-1077 NVKPSVKLKLESSS
+1077 NVKPSVKLKLQSSS
-1091 PKVKSEMLLEEEK
+1091 PKVKTEMLLEEEK

-1119 ERILT
+1119 ERVLT

-1238 TSSKKASTECIPNAE
+1238 TSSKKASAECIPNAE

-1374 QESTED
+1374 LESTED

-1385 NNPPGF
+1385 NNPPNL

-1401 QDHLSEPTVEYEDTK
+1401 QDHLSESTVEYEDTK

-1421 ENDVVLENNTVEEK
+1421 ENDVVLENNSVEEK
-1435 NGEVNFESKENTPPI
+1435 NGEVNLESKENTPPV
-1450 IIPADQMGNE
+1450 IIPADQMINE

-1558 DQNKSKPDLENIS
+1558 DQNKRKPDLENIS
-1571 SEADSAQDI
+1571 SEADGAQDI

-1613 DSFEAKEE
+1613 DSSEAKEE

-1656 NQTPESKAVSE
+1656 NQTPESKAISE

-1679 STVVIPQESKISSDL
+1679 STVIVPQESKISSDL
-1694 LQASD
+1694 LQVSD

-1710 TSKSTENSFTWPP
+1710 TSKCTENSFTWPP

-1750 KVGPSSVALLS
+1750 KVGSSSIALLS
-1761 GKSIQI
+1761 EKSVQI

-1786 CREKSEP
+1786 CREKSQP

-1808 EKNSETKADVQTPG
+1808 EKNSETKADVQTLG
-1822 TVSKSCDANLHSEV
+1822 TVSKTCDANLHSEV

-1872 TIEKSVPPEIVTFK
+1872 TIEKSVPEIVNFK

-1932 KRKREFS
+1932 KRKQEFS

-2018 AEEVNAEEL
+2018 VEEVNAEEL

-2040 TGLSDKTTPIN
+2040 TGLSDNTTPIN

-2075 LGSLGEINS
+2075 LGSLEEINS
-2084 EIENYEKTVIEQ
+2084 EIENYEKTVTEQ

-2158 LIKSEEMKLD
+2158 LNKSEEMKLD

-2453 NGIESKSLS
+2453 NGIENKSLS

>member
-1 MGGAGELSKEGRRS
+1 
-15 TPPARRCLL
+15 
-24 DWLEPL
+24 
-30 PPGLSYSRA
+30 
-39 LLGPPPPPSWSKRE
+39 
-53 LVARVSKLPESPK
+53 
-66 SGFGSLQVQRRSGGE
+66 
-81 DAVLNIVRRA
+81 
-91 KYPGRA
+91 
-97 SAPSRRDAALPG
+97 
-109 LLPPLPNP
+109 
-117 PRGLL
+117 
-122 SPLNAA
+122 
-128 RESGGG
+128 
-134 SGPRPER
+134 
-141 GVGRSACYWAE
+141 
-152 EKVRA
+152 
-157 CVWALEA
+157 
-164 GAVDTAELRVREPVL
+164 
-179 RCERRIRAGPPVA
+179 
-192 DMTAPGP
+192 MTAPGP

-245 LPRLYRVLKVSSIID
+245 LPRLYRVLKSHISSQNSELCSAALQALGFCLYNPKITSGLSEANIQELLSKLNNIVKNSDKNVCTRALWVISKQTFPAEVVGKVVSSIID

-573 LGNRKERS
+573 LEPLEHPLISSPSFFSKHAHTLITAVHDSFLAIGKDASDAVVSAVWKELISLVKSVTESGNRKERS

-616 GLPQKVLGSPAYQV
+616 GLPQKVLGSPAYQ
-630 ANMDI
+630 
-635 LNGTPALFLIQ
+635 GTPALFLIQ
-646 LIFNNNLLEYV
+646 LIFNNNLLECV

-1435 NGEVNFESKENTPPI
+1435 NGEVNLESKENTPPV

-1613 DSFEAKEE
+1613 DSFETKEE

-1656 NQTPESKAVSE
+1656 NQTPESKAISE

-1761 GKSIQI
+1761 EKSIQI

-2051 VNPQTEISEQKANGK
+2051 VNPQMEISEQKANGK

-2158 LIKSEEMKLD
+2158 LNKSEEMKLD

-2419 VSNVKKALRV
+2419 ISNVKKALRV

-2453 NGIESKSLS
+2453 NGIENKSLS

>member
-1 MGGAGELSKEGRRS
+1 
-15 TPPARRCLL
+15 
-24 DWLEPL
+24 
-30 PPGLSYSRA
+30 
-39 LLGPPPPPSWSKRE
+39 
-53 LVARVSKLPESPK
+53 
-66 SGFGSLQVQRRSGGE
+66 
-81 DAVLNIVRRA
+81 
-91 KYPGRA
+91 
-97 SAPSRRDAALPG
+97 
-109 LLPPLPNP
+109 
-117 PRGLL
+117 
-122 SPLNAA
+122 
-128 RESGGG
+128 
-134 SGPRPER
+134 
-141 GVGRSACYWAE
+141 
-152 EKVRA
+152 
-157 CVWALEA
+157 
-164 GAVDTAELRVREPVL
+164 
-179 RCERRIRAGPPVA
+179 
-192 DMTAPGP
+192 MTAPGP

-245 LPRLYRVLKVSSIID
+245 LPRLYKVLKSHISSQNSELCSAALQALGFCLYNPKITSGLSEANIQELLSKLNNIVKNSDKNVCTRALWVISKQTFPAEVVGKVVSSIID
-260 SLEIVFNKGEIHSA
+260 SLEIIFNKGEIHSA

-521 GVPGTPRMNMSSNLG
+521 GVPGTPRMNTSSNLG

-573 LGNRKERS
+573 LEPLEHPLISSPSFFSKHAHTLITAVHDSFLAVGKDASDAVVSAVWKELISLVKSVTESGNRKERS

-682 FSDSVLNVINQN
+682 FSESVLNVINQN

-794 SKIMYSLEDE
+794 SKIMSSLEDE

-907 SMIRKIF
+907 SMIREIF

-933 PKVYSCLNNKLEKL
+933 PKVYSSLNNKLEKL
-947 LGEITA
+947 LGEITT

-965 ELLELLSP
+965 ELLEQLSP
-973 LFCIIFLHK
+973 LLCIIFLHK

-1077 NVKPSVKLKLESSS
+1077 NVKPSVKLKLQSSS
-1091 PKVKSEMLLEEEK
+1091 PKVKTEMLLEEEK

-1119 ERILT
+1119 ERVLT

-1238 TSSKKASTECIPNAE
+1238 TSSKKASAECIPNAE

-1374 QESTED
+1374 LESTED

-1385 NNPPGF
+1385 NNPPNL

-1401 QDHLSEPTVEYEDTK
+1401 QDHLSESTVEYEDTK

-1421 ENDVVLENNTVEEK
+1421 ENDVVLENNSVEEK
-1435 NGEVNFESKENTPPI
+1435 NGEVNLESKENTPPV
-1450 IIPADQMGNE
+1450 IIPADQMINE

-1558 DQNKSKPDLENIS
+1558 DQNKRKPDLENIS
-1571 SEADSAQDI
+1571 SEADGAQDI

-1613 DSFEAKEE
+1613 DSSEAKEE

-1656 NQTPESKAVSE
+1656 NQTPESKAISE

-1679 STVVIPQESKISSDL
+1679 STVIVPQESKISSDL
-1694 LQASD
+1694 LQVSD

-1710 TSKSTENSFTWPP
+1710 TSKCTENSFTWPP

-1750 KVGPSSVALLS
+1750 KVGSSSIALLS
-1761 GKSIQI
+1761 EKSVQI

-1786 CREKSEP
+1786 CREKSQP

-1808 EKNSETKADVQTPG
+1808 EKNSETKADVQTLG
-1822 TVSKSCDANLHSEV
+1822 TVSKTCDANLHSEV

-1872 TIEKSVPPEIVTFK
+1872 TIEKSVPEIVNFK

-1932 KRKREFS
+1932 KRKQEFS

-2018 AEEVNAEEL
+2018 VEEVNAEEL

-2040 TGLSDKTTPIN
+2040 TGLSDNTTPIN

-2075 LGSLGEINS
+2075 LGSLEEINS
-2084 EIENYEKTVIEQ
+2084 EIENYEKTVTEQ

-2158 LIKSEEMKLD
+2158 LNKSEEMKLD

-2453 NGIESKSLS
+2453 NGIENKSLS

>member
-1 MGGAGELSKEGRRS
+1 
-15 TPPARRCLL
+15 
-24 DWLEPL
+24 
-30 PPGLSYSRA
+30 
-39 LLGPPPPPSWSKRE
+39 
-53 LVARVSKLPESPK
+53 
-66 SGFGSLQVQRRSGGE
+66 
-81 DAVLNIVRRA
+81 
-91 KYPGRA
+91 
-97 SAPSRRDAALPG
+97 
-109 LLPPLPNP
+109 
-117 PRGLL
+117 
-122 SPLNAA
+122 
-128 RESGGG
+128 
-134 SGPRPER
+134 
-141 GVGRSACYWAE
+141 
-152 EKVRA
+152 
-157 CVWALEA
+157 
-164 GAVDTAELRVREPVL
+164 
-179 RCERRIRAGPPVA
+179 
-192 DMTAPGP
+192 MTAPGP

-245 LPRLYRVLKVSSIID
+245 LPRLYRVLKSHISSQNSELCSAALQALGFCLYNPKITSGLSEANIQELLSKLNNIVKNSDKNVCTRALWVISKQTFPAEVVGKVVSSIID

-573 LGNRKERS
+573 LEPLEHPLISSPSFFSKHAHTLITAVHDSFLAIGKDASDAVVSAVWKELISLVKSVTESGNRKERS

-646 LIFNNNLLEYV
+646 LIFNNNLLECV

-1435 NGEVNFESKENTPPI
+1435 NGEVNLESKENTPPV

-1613 DSFEAKEE
+1613 DSFETKEE

-1656 NQTPESKAVSE
+1656 NQTPESKAISE

-1761 GKSIQI
+1761 EKSIQI

-1905 SNILKVVGPCACDS
+1905 SNILKV
-1919 MDISQKCSPLDTK
+1919 
-1932 KRKREFS
+1932 FS

-2051 VNPQTEISEQKANGK
+2051 VNPQMEISEQKANGK

-2158 LIKSEEMKLD
+2158 LNKSEEMKLD

-2419 VSNVKKALRV
+2419 ISNVKKALRV

-2453 NGIESKSLS
+2453 NGIENKSLS

>member
-1 MGGAGELSKEGRRS
+1 
-15 TPPARRCLL
+15 
-24 DWLEPL
+24 
-30 PPGLSYSRA
+30 
-39 LLGPPPPPSWSKRE
+39 
-53 LVARVSKLPESPK
+53 
-66 SGFGSLQVQRRSGGE
+66 
-81 DAVLNIVRRA
+81 
-91 KYPGRA
+91 
-97 SAPSRRDAALPG
+97 
-109 LLPPLPNP
+109 
-117 PRGLL
+117 
-122 SPLNAA
+122 
-128 RESGGG
+128 
-134 SGPRPER
+134 
-141 GVGRSACYWAE
+141 
-152 EKVRA
+152 
-157 CVWALEA
+157 
-164 GAVDTAELRVREPVL
+164 
-179 RCERRIRAGPPVA
+179 
-192 DMTAPGP
+192 MTAPGP

-245 LPRLYRVLKVSSIID
+245 LPRLYKVLKSHISSQNSELCSAALQALGFCLYNPKITSGLSEANIQELLSKLNNIVKNSDKNVCTRALWVISKQTFPAEAVGKVVSSIID

-573 LGNRKERS
+573 LEPLEHPLISSPSFFSKHAHTLITAVHDSFLAVGKDASDAVVSAVWKELISLVKSVTESGNRKERS

-591 SLESIVKSEVYPVS
+591 SLESIVKSQVYPVS
-605 KTLVLMEITIQ
+605 KILVLMEITIQ

-646 LIFNNNLLEYV
+646 LIFNNNLLECV

-750 SIQKFPLAT
+750 SIQKFPLTT

-794 SKIMYSLEDE
+794 SKIMSSLEDE

-825 IDFSPYN
+825 IDFSPYD

-965 ELLELLSP
+965 ELLEQLSP
-973 LFCIIFLHK
+973 LLCIVFLHK

-1385 NNPPGF
+1385 NNPPGL
-1391 LNQTECVQNN
+1391 LNQTEYVQNN
-1401 QDHLSEPTVEYEDTK
+1401 QGHLSEPTVEYEDTK

-1421 ENDVVLENNTVEEK
+1421 ENDVVLENNSVEEK
-1435 NGEVNFESKENTPPI
+1435 NGEVNLESKENTPPV
-1450 IIPADQMGNE
+1450 IIPADQMVNE

-1520 VLPRQKLTSE
+1520 VLSRQKLTSE
-1530 HAVQENL
+1530 HSVQENL

-1549 GETSANAEI
+1549 GETSANAEM
-1558 DQNKSKPDLENIS
+1558 DQNKSKPDLENNS
-1571 SEADSAQDI
+1571 SEADGAQDI

-1631 KNKSNDSVDMEEQ
+1631 KTKSNDSVDMEEQ

-1656 NQTPESKAVSE
+1656 NQTPESKAISE
-1667 VDMKSQICETGE
+1667 VDVKSQICETGE
-1679 STVVIPQESKISSDL
+1679 STVVISQESKISSDL
-1694 LQASD
+1694 LQVSD
-1699 DVPNTHEGKSK
+1699 DVPDIHEGKSK
-1710 TSKSTENSFTWPP
+1710 TSKCTENSFTWPP
-1723 VPESNLRTRNANK
+1723 VPESHLRTRNANK

-1750 KVGPSSVALLS
+1750 KVGPSSIALLS
-1761 GKSIQI
+1761 EKSIQI

-1786 CREKSEP
+1786 CREKSQP

-1808 EKNSETKADVQTPG
+1808 EKNSEAKADVETPG
-1822 TVSKSCDANLHSEV
+1822 TISKTCDANLHSEV

-1842 PSVNFDLGLKEENDT
+1842 PSVNFDLGLKEETDT
-1857 INDLVIVPATELKEN
+1857 INDLVIEPATELKES

-1919 MDISQKCSPLDTK
+1919 MDISQECSPLDTK
-1932 KRKREFS
+1932 KREREFS

-2040 TGLSDKTTPIN
+2040 TGLSDNTTPIN
-2051 VNPQTEISEQKANGK
+2051 VNSQTEISEQKANGK

-2075 LGSLGEINS
+2075 LGPLEEINS

-2130 TDNFIPDTLEMNTE
+2130 TDNCIPDTLEMNTE

-2158 LIKSEEMKLD
+2158 LNKSEEMKLD

-2453 NGIESKSLS
+2453 NGIENKSLS

-2503 SYSGSQ
+2503 NYSGSQ

>member
-1 MGGAGELSKEGRRS
+1 
-15 TPPARRCLL
+15 
-24 DWLEPL
+24 
-30 PPGLSYSRA
+30 
-39 LLGPPPPPSWSKRE
+39 
-53 LVARVSKLPESPK
+53 
-66 SGFGSLQVQRRSGGE
+66 
-81 DAVLNIVRRA
+81 
-91 KYPGRA
+91 
-97 SAPSRRDAALPG
+97 
-109 LLPPLPNP
+109 
-117 PRGLL
+117 
-122 SPLNAA
+122 
-128 RESGGG
+128 
-134 SGPRPER
+134 
-141 GVGRSACYWAE
+141 
-152 EKVRA
+152 
-157 CVWALEA
+157 
-164 GAVDTAELRVREPVL
+164 
-179 RCERRIRAGPPVA
+179 
-192 DMTAPGP
+192 MTAPGP

-245 LPRLYRVLKVSSIID
+245 LPRLYKVLKSHISSQNSELCSAALQALGFCLYNPKITSGLSEANIQELLSKLNNIVKNSDKNVCTRALWVISKQTFPAEVVGKVVSSIID

-573 LGNRKERS
+573 LEPLKHPLISSPSFFSKHAHTLITAVHDSFLAVGKDASDAVVSAVWKELISLVKSVTESGNRKERS

-591 SLESIVKSEVYPVS
+591 SLESIVKSEIYPVS

-646 LIFNNNLLEYV
+646 LIFNNNLLECV

-1104 SEDFVFIPPEEKEAK
+1104 SENFVFIPPEEKEAK

-1435 NGEVNFESKENTPPI
+1435 NGEVNLESKENTPPV

-1489 SQDKEN
+1489 SRDKEN

-1656 NQTPESKAVSE
+1656 NQTPESKAISE

-1761 GKSIQI
+1761 EKSIQI

-1898 CLENEEP
+1898 CLENEP
-1905 SNILKVVGPCACDS
+1905 SNVLKVVGPCACDS

-2075 LGSLGEINS
+2075 LGSLGEINF

-2158 LIKSEEMKLD
+2158 LNKSEEMKLD

-2192 LQSSSSETAISELV
+2192 LQSSSSETAMSELV

-2453 NGIESKSLS
+2453 NGIENKSLS

-2487 AQISAL
+2487 AQINAL